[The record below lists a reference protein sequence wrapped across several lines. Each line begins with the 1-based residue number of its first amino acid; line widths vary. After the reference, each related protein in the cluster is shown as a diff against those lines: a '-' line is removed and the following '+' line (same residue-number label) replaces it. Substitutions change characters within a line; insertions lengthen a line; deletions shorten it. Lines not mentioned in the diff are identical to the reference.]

1 MLDERGKTSV
11 KTECKG
17 VGRFWTL
24 QKMKLVKVVSE
35 EECPC
40 VGGGIWGSKEFP
52 WPCDYIE
59 QF

>member
-1 MLDERGKTSV
+1 M